1 MNTIEEVQ
9 TEIDALVV
17 AMGGK
22 GVVMPRAELWVKSGE
37 EPKLHLWA
45 NDFSLN
51 GKGLVSFTAGTPA
64 ESLTQ
69 AQEFIASLPDAAEAV
84 QTEYLRR
91 VGHAVDYAT
100 ENALAEEYV
109 APLRGVTCAMTDNLL
124 MNGGA

>member
-9 TEIDALVV
+9 DAMDALVV
-17 AMGGK
+17 AMGDK
-22 GVVMPRAELWVKSGE
+22 GVVRPRAEFEVRGAVGPALNLWGADYSLDGDNLKI
-37 EPKLHLWA
+37 
-45 NDFSLN
+45 FSHDTPD
-51 GKGLVSFTAGTPA
+51 GL
-64 ESLTQ
+64 LTQ

-84 QTEYLRR
+84 QAEYLRR

-124 MNGGA
+124 MNGDT